1 MDADFANDAVDG
13 IVNNLNEFNMSSIA
27 WDNATLIVPTNTTG
41 CLRPGA
47 MPIPIYNFN
56 CTLAQMRSVS
66 AFEDNYCAPNNTNV
80 CLPGF
85 HCPHSNATNPPQY
98 CPPTEECLLI
108 RSSRGTCSPQGTYE
122 PRVCDPGYY
131 CPSPGK
137 TIIECPR
144 GYFCPQGSVQPIR
157 CAPVSLCPA
166 RSRRQVAMLPV
177 YVTVA
182 IDLILVLVAVWFYF
196 FSRRK
201 IHKKSQKKVK
211 KETLHMVDQEENNL
225 HPFLTNEP
233 IEAHELTETPEIH
246 RLMQSFRECI
256 GADNV
261 GLSFTFE
268 GLSFEPNPG
277 KSILSG
283 ISGAMQ
289 SGSFWAVMGGS
300 GAGKSTFLNV
310 LMGKTKHTGG
320 SVLVNGHHE
329 KMKKYKKLI
338 GYVPQDDIVL
348 PELTVRENILHS
360 ARIRL
365 PRNWSDA
372 RKQEHVDTLIACL
385 GLSHVADSLVG
396 DPRKPVIS
404 GGQRKRVSIGL
415 ELAAAP
421 MALFLDEPT
430 SGLDATSAASV
441 MGLLRSISSLGVTT
455 IAIIH
460 QPRQEVFESI
470 DNLLLLGNG
479 RELYAGPTKDMPAYF
494 NKLSF
499 TFPHN
504 RNPADVVMDIATG
517 NGQQYTQDLS
527 WRENSVQSLI
537 DKWQTNVGEQEVDS
551 EKDVG
556 GKGGFQARTEIH
568 AVASSATQQE
578 AIRRSIKKRGAS
590 YPLQVWFCF
599 QRAMLQQLRNL
610 NSFFFEVG
618 VGALAGAVI
627 GMSAFSANG
636 QLFRGIYQFPFTALS
651 SAVDYQS
658 AIQIGLLGGLAIG
671 LAASAAGVKVF
682 GDEKLTYWREAA
694 AGHNR
699 YAYYIG
705 KVLSTLIRMTLSCL
719 HFSVCLGVLATP
731 LMSFGSIFAANL
743 LYFYCIYG
751 FSSCIS
757 MVTKREDGPLLA
769 VMGSLIIGI
778 LGGVAPP
785 LSKVRTWHMEWLWRM
800 SPGTWFTEIWFTRN
814 VAPLKYLYI
823 LDLASAATGFKF
835 HQSTLDMCVLFLI
848 GTIYRLAACAL
859 LVLVKRHKQR

>member
-1 MDADFANDAVDG
+1 
-13 IVNNLNEFNMSSIA
+13 
-27 WDNATLIVPTNTTG
+27 
-41 CLRPGA
+41 
-47 MPIPIYNFN
+47 
-56 CTLAQMRSVS
+56 MRSVS
-66 AFEDNYCAPNNTNV
+66 AFEENYCAPNNTNV

-85 HCPHSNATNPPQY
+85 YCPNSNATNPAQY

-108 RSSRGTCSPQGTYE
+108 RSSKGTCGPQGTFE
-122 PRVCDPGYY
+122 PKVCSPGFY

-137 TIIECPR
+137 TIIECPK
-144 GYFCPQGSVQPIR
+144 GFYCPQGSVQPIR
-157 CAPVSLCPA
+157 CAPVSLCPT
-166 RSRRQVAMLPV
+166 RSRRQVVMLPV

-182 IDLILVLVAVWFYF
+182 LDIMLIFIAVWFYF
-196 FSRRK
+196 FSKRK
-201 IHKKSQKKVK
+201 IHKKPQKKVK
-211 KETLHMVDQEENNL
+211 KETLRMPDHEENNL

-233 IEAHELTETPEIH
+233 IEAYELTETPEIQ

-268 GLSFEPNPG
+268 GLSFEPVPG
-277 KSILSG
+277 KQILSG

-365 PRNWSDA
+365 PRNWTDA

-479 RELYAGPTKDMPAYF
+479 RELYAGPTKDVSGYF

-499 TFPHN
+499 TFPRN
-504 RNPADVVMDIATG
+504 RNPADVVMDIMTG
-517 NGQQYTQDLS
+517 NGQQYTKDLS
-527 WRENSVQSLI
+527 WRENSVPSLI
-537 DKWQTNVGEQEVDS
+537 DKWQTTAAKQEVDS
-551 EKDVG
+551 EKDMG
-556 GKGGFQARTEIH
+556 DKSGFQARTEVH
-568 AVASSATQQE
+568 AVPSSATQQE

-599 QRAMLQQLRNL
+599 QRAMLQQLRNI

-627 GMSAFSANG
+627 GMSAFSAHG

-705 KVLSTLIRMTLSCL
+705 KVLSTLVRMTLSCL

-731 LMSFGSIFAANL
+731 MMSFGSIFAANL

-785 LSKVRTWHMEWLWRM
+785 LSKVKLWHMEWLWRM
-800 SPGTWFTEIWFTRN
+800 SPGTWFTEIWFTKN

-835 HQSTLDMCVLFLI
+835 HQSTLDMCILFLI
-848 GTIYRLAACAL
+848 GTIYRLIACAL

>member
-1 MDADFANDAVDG
+1 MSASLAFTAQSRTPRTHRNIALLQKNAFSSVALKAPAARKERSNPG
-13 IVNNLNEFNMSSIA
+13 SAILATTAQAPERPSLNVPEATIVLKEAYS
-27 WDNATLIVPTNTTG
+27 
-41 CLRPGA
+41 
-47 MPIPIYNFN
+47 
-56 CTLAQMRSVS
+56 RS
-66 AFEDNYCAPNNTNV
+66 
-80 CLPGF
+80 
-85 HCPHSNATNPPQY
+85 
-98 CPPTEECLLI
+98 
-108 RSSRGTCSPQGTYE
+108 
-122 PRVCDPGYY
+122 
-131 CPSPGK
+131 
-137 TIIECPR
+137 
-144 GYFCPQGSVQPIR
+144 
-157 CAPVSLCPA
+157 A
-166 RSRRQVAMLPV
+166 RSRRQIAMLPV

-182 IDLILVLVAVWFYF
+182 IDLILVLAAVWFYF
-196 FSRRK
+196 FFRRK
-201 IHKKSQKKVK
+201 IHKKPQKKVK
-211 KETLHMVDQEENNL
+211 KETLHMVDQEKNNL

-268 GLSFEPNPG
+268 GLSFEPKPG

-537 DKWQTNVGEQEVDS
+537 DKWQMNVGEQEVDS

-785 LSKVRTWHMEWLWRM
+785 LSKVSTWHMEWLWRM
-800 SPGTWFTEIWFTRN
+800 SPGAR
-814 VAPLKYLYI
+814 
-823 LDLASAATGFKF
+823 S
-835 HQSTLDMCVLFLI
+835 
-848 GTIYRLAACAL
+848 
-859 LVLVKRHKQR
+859 